1 MRMQDTLKDLNEEFS
16 HFTGTEHYY
25 PHFTRLCVFT
35 DGVKSMADRYS
46 AYWLID
52 VIASY
57 QIKPAIKSQ
66 PFQIW
71 TISSENGKAVVEMR
85 PDADR
90 PVMAS
95 QQIPHTDFP
104 GGILKMYYI
113 DDGHHKVLLLPG
125 EY

>member
-1 MRMQDTLKDLNEEFS
+1 MRETLKDLNDEFSQFTGTQHYYS
-16 HFTGTEHYY
+16 HFTK
-25 PHFTRLCVFT
+25 LCVFT
-35 DGVKSMADRYS
+35 DGVKSMADKYS

-57 QIKPAIKSQ
+57 QTQPAVKSQ

-71 TISSENGKAVVEMR
+71 TISSENGKALVEMR
-85 PDADR
+85 PDTDR

-95 QQIPHTDFP
+95 QHIPLTDFP
-104 GGILKMYYI
+104 DGTLKMYFI
-113 DDGHHKVLLLPG
+113 DDGSYKVLLLPG